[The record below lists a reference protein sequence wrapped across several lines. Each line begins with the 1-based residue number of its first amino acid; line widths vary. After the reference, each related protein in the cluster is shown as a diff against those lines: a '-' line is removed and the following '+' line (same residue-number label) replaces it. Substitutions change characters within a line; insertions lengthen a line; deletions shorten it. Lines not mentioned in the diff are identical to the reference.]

1 MIGIGVR
8 LGNNQPRV
16 MGRVAARGGA
26 LRNILHFL
34 FAGFF
39 GFGFRGCA
47 GDRLVCRMEARL
59 RPVIH
64 ESLQE
69 PVVWIGRRDVRYY
82 LPTKFIEGDL
92 RRTVGQILELRM
104 CEFQFVKYDDVCL

>member
-1 MIGIGVR
+1 MMIGIGVR

-34 FAGFF
+34 FAGFGVALF

-47 GDRLVCRMEARL
+47 GDRLACRMEARL

-64 ESLQE
+64 ESL
-69 PVVWIGRRDVRYY
+69 
-82 LPTKFIEGDL
+82 
-92 RRTVGQILELRM
+92 
-104 CEFQFVKYDDVCL
+104 

>member
-1 MIGIGVR
+1 MIGIGVL
-8 LGNNQPRV
+8 LGNNQPSV
-16 MGRVAARGGA
+16 MSRVAARGGA
-26 LRNILHFL
+26 FSGS
-34 FAGFF
+34 AG
-39 GFGFRGCA
+39 A
-47 GDRLVCRMEARL
+47 LAIVLVCRMEARL

-69 PVVWIGRRDVRYY
+69 AVVWIGRRDVRYY
-82 LPTKFIEGDL
+82 FPAKFIEVDF